1 MVARRAH
8 APKRRYRSVQFVCHS
23 EIDRE
28 GMYTESARHSS
39 WAEDAKYDFVV
50 KLVQAQQGSCKWR
63 YPIRK
68 CSFRDFPSD
77 FLVKYRIYQ
86 AVPIPCSSSLALII
100 E

>member
-68 CSFRDFPSD
+68 NVLFVTSHRTFLLNLEFIRQFPSHAPP
-77 FLVKYRIYQ
+77 RWH
-86 AVPIPCSSSLALII
+86 
-100 E
+100 